1 MESDRDPVTV
11 AVTVMTSFKVGVT
24 VSAGDTCRARRQAD
38 YS

>member
-11 AVTVMTSFKVGVT
+11 AVMTSFKVGVT
-24 VSAGDTCRARRQAD
+24 VSAGDTCRARMQAG